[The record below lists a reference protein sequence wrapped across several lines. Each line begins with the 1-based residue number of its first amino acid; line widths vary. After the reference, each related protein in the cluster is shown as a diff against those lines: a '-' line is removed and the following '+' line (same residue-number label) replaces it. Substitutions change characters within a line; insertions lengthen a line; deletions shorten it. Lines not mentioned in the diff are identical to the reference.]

1 MFTPERGEVVSEDRV
16 RKTFREAQAAAA
28 VHTIRLHDTRA
39 TSATNLWSSGAAES
53 KIQAFLGHQDVRVTQ
68 RYIKGYHGRGD
79 EGALIDNAFGSRA
92 DSDVTATV

>member
-68 RYIKGYHGRGD
+68 RYIRGYHGRGD